1 VDRATSPNP
10 AHRPQSAWAALKLL
24 TGRRA
29 PVAGGLSKT
38 SSKAVKISDGARDGA
53 LRIVNGLTAGWLGYM
68 LGAQLMDGAQA
79 LGMAAGLGVLA
90 YLLPRLGA
98 LGVIVALVVVLLRNN
113 ASLGLTVLVPALGG
127 LWVGGAGG
135 ANADVRK
142 LPLGPLL
149 AVALTLFVGLGAGL
163 PLLFGALM
171 RPLGAALSAAAGAV
185 SMVCYEL
192 TVRDG
197 SFANGPSSEI
207 PYLGAKFYT
216 VPVRLGVEDLWAR
229 AGLILEAYPK
239 LPFLVLLWAG
249 MALVVSLAEW
259 TGRWIFG
266 LAAAVGG
273 GVVGYALLVSERS
286 PGALPEAL
294 TSLALAAIIYGVLR
308 YLVSRARG

>member
-1 VDRATSPNP
+1 
-10 AHRPQSAWAALKLL
+10 
-24 TGRRA
+24 
-29 PVAGGLSKT
+29 
-38 SSKAVKISDGARDGA
+38 
-53 LRIVNGLTAGWLGYM
+53 
-68 LGAQLMDGAQA
+68 
-79 LGMAAGLGVLA
+79 
-90 YLLPRLGA
+90 
-98 LGVIVALVVVLLRNN
+98 VIVALVVALLRNN
-113 ASLGLTVLVPALGG
+113 ASVGLTVLVPVLGG

-149 AVALTLFVGLGAGL
+149 AVLLTLFMGLGAGL

-171 RPLGAALSAAAGAV
+171 RPVGAVLSAAAGAA

-197 SFANGPSSEI
+197 FFGYGPSSEI
-207 PYLGAKFYT
+207 PYVGARFDTLPLGLGIE
-216 VPVRLGVEDLWAR
+216 RSWEWILGV
-229 AGLILEAYPK
+229 LEFYPK
-239 LPFLVLLWAG
+239 LPLLVVLWAG

-259 TGRWIFG
+259 SGRWIFG
-266 LAAAVGG
+266 LAAGVVG

-286 PGALPEAL
+286 QGALPEAL

>member
-1 VDRATSPNP
+1 
-10 AHRPQSAWAALKLL
+10 
-24 TGRRA
+24 
-29 PVAGGLSKT
+29 
-38 SSKAVKISDGARDGA
+38 
-53 LRIVNGLTAGWLGYM
+53 
-68 LGAQLMDGAQA
+68 MDGAQA
-79 LGMAAGLGVLA
+79 IGLAAGLGVLA

-113 ASLGLTVLVPALGG
+113 ASLGLTVLVPVLGG

-135 ANADVRK
+135 ASADVRK

-171 RPLGAALSAAAGAV
+171 RPVGAALSAAAGAV

-192 TVRDG
+192 TVKDG
-197 SFANGPSSEI
+197 AFANGPSSAI

-216 VPVRLGVEDLWAR
+216 VPTRLGLEELWAR
-229 AGLILEAYPK
+229 ASLILEAYPK

-259 TGRWIFG
+259 SGRWIFG
-266 LAAAVGG
+266 LSAAVGG

-286 PGALPEAL
+286 QGALPEAL